1 MPFPQS
7 NQNPDEQQ
15 NLGQQGQEEN
25 TVVDQTA
32 LQIADMLDID
42 LSTVATAEEGTQLV
56 TNAITDLIYK
66 LNELNQGGQQGGDPN
81 AEQQEEE
88 PEVDEEGN
96 PIEQQEEEPE
106 VDEEGNPIE
115 QQEGEEPQEEE
126 PEEEE
131 EPQQMPMMKKKKPQG
146 FAASFSP
153 MMLKLARQNYT
164 LQLSALAEK
173 GHLIPAVMRK
183 INKQVVS
190 SDMALSLSLDE
201 ESGGRIFSFDDLVNI
216 LEANGP
222 TVNFTEKTGHQSSI
236 ELPQGIKLEL
246 SADEQRDPKYNP
258 MVADAASR
266 RKQ

>member
-66 LNELNQGGQQGGDPN
+66 LNELNQGGQPGGDPN

-183 INKQVVS
+183 ISKQVVS

>member
-7 NQNPDEQQ
+7 NQNPDDQQ
-15 NLGQQGQEEN
+15 NLEAQEQGQEEN

-66 LNELNQGGQQGGDPN
+66 LNELNQGGQPEGDPN

-88 PEVDEEGN
+88 PEVDEDGN

-106 VDEEGNPIE
+106 VDEDGNPIE
-115 QQEGEEPQEEE
+115 QQEEE

-131 EPQQMPMMKKKKPQG
+131 PEEEEPQQFKKKKPQG

-183 INKQVVS
+183 ISKQVVS

-222 TVNFTEKTGHQSSI
+222 TINFTEKTGHQSSI

-246 SADEQRDPKYNP
+246 SESEQRDPKYNP
-258 MVADAASR
+258 MVADAAR